1 MWIVALARP
10 AKQQWWRHLIDPA
23 TAEYPSY
30 PSEERQELRG
40 RSGCLRSTCIRACLQ
55 LREAHALSLKGIP
68 VARSLLPACGSK
80 CLRSPKEASL
90 HPLSAQEILAS
101 VCVSHFSVLR
111 ASRHKMTKALL
122 QLGER
127 CQCKLTQALGFLT
140 HSNGPRG
147 CKSPV
152 PSRASRTWRMFS
164 ESLPEWLES
173 LHVDSLQ
180 EGFTLRLILFDALDG
195 RAETGSEQPAWPDS
209 CCAPRRPSLGQGLV
223 FCDSQCEFSGS

>member
-1 MWIVALARP
+1 MTQPPLNTHHIQ
-10 AKQQWWRHLIDPA
+10 AKRGRN
-23 TAEYPSY
+23 
-30 PSEERQELRG
+30 SEEGADACDRPVSE
-40 RSGCLRSTCIRACLQ
+40 RACSFARRMLLASRASQ
-55 LREAHALSLKGIP
+55 LRE
-68 VARSLLPACGSK
+68 VCCLPAD
-80 CLRSPKEASL
+80 LTKEASL

-140 HSNGPRG
+140 HSNGPCG

-180 EGFTLRLILFDALDG
+180 EGFTLRLTLFDALDG
-195 RAETGSEQPAWPDS
+195 RAETGSGQPAWPDS
-209 CCAPRRPSLGQGLV
+209 CCAPRRPSLGQGL